1 MRLINTSSLKLEE
14 FLGEPTDPRFP
25 RYAILSHTWGKG
37 EVTFQDMQEPEVAKK
52 KAGYDKIA
60 KCCETALSEG
70 LGWAWV
76 DTCCI
81 DKTSSAELSEA
92 INSMFKWYEHST
104 ICYAYLSDVGIP
116 ESDSQ
121 APLVYSDWRNS
132 RWFTRGW
139 TLQELVAP
147 FEVIIY
153 DREWNQ
159 LGTKR
164 RMTSEL
170 SKKTL
175 IPEKVLLNPGL
186 RRENSVAARMLWAV
200 QRQTTR
206 IEDRAYSLLGLFDIN
221 MPLLYGEG
229 KKALS
234 RLQGEILNTIDDDT
248 VFLGGLAPRGE
259 YLWLKAYARS
269 TVNDFLVSPGNVFDD
284 IIATLQPTLGTGD
297 LIRAQAFPSTNTP
310 GSRGRNDPMRDLRLR
325 GNILSMSMRIIQ
337 VTLPNRP
344 PPRAYF
350 TVNKQFLHDMD
361 PENQRILEDP
371 VFDRLR
377 SDGRYPCLGMLRCGK
392 DDQFVARYFMCKL
405 VEQEIFAYPMPI
417 YHFVSPKVVY
427 HWPEMQCNI
436 QLNRGAWEPTHF
448 MKPLRHPASW
458 VLPES
463 PVWSNVTLDNGWAF
477 TRDVM
482 VSGDNAFVY
491 RLFFE
496 QHDEVWELILAQK
509 GASSFEMSLRCSTHP
524 EFETQ
529 TVNVEYHEH
538 EGPVAELWR
547 RMPVLGGSAELVV
560 SVYCEIDSYL
570 HHYSPMIRFRAFEPS
585 DNEQT
590 RAEPETI

>member
-14 FLGEPTDPRFP
+14 FLGEPTDPQFP
-25 RYAILSHTWGKG
+25 RYAILSHTWGAG

-60 KCCETALSEG
+60 KCCETALNEA
-70 LGWAWV
+70 WAGQ
-76 DTCCI
+76 
-81 DKTSSAELSEA
+81 

-121 APLVYSDWRNS
+121 APPVHSDWRIP

-147 FEVIIY
+147 FEIIIY

-164 RMTSEL
+164 RVTGEL

-175 IPEKVLLNPGL
+175 IPEK
-186 RRENSVAARMLWAV
+186 AM

-206 IEDRAYSLLGLFDIN
+206 IEDRAYPLLDLFDIN

-234 RLQGEILNTIDDDT
+234 RLQTEILNTIDDDT
-248 VFLGGLAPRGE
+248 VFLGGLAPRE
-259 YLWLKAYARS
+259 EDLWLAAYARS
-269 TVNDFLVSPGNVFDD
+269 TENDFLVSPGNVFDD
-284 IIATLQPTLGTGD
+284 IMATLQPTRGTGE
-297 LIRAQAFPSTNTP
+297 LITAQAFPSMNVP
-310 GSRGRNDPMRDLRLR
+310 VEGDV
-325 GNILSMSMRIIQ
+325 LSMSMRIIQ

-350 TVNKQFLHDMD
+350 TLNKQFLDDMD
-361 PENQRILEDP
+361 PANQRILQDH

-377 SDGRYPCLGMLRCGK
+377 SDGRYPCLGMPRCGK

-417 YHFVSPKVVY
+417 YRFVPPKVVY

-436 QLNRGAWEPTHF
+436 QLNRGAWEPSHF

-458 VLPES
+458 VLLES

-477 TRDVM
+477 ALDLTDM
-482 VSGDNAFVY
+482 DAFPTVY

-496 QHDEVWELILAQK
+496 QRDEVWKIILNRK
-509 GASSFEMSLRCSTHP
+509 GAFGVEIALQCSTNP
-524 EFETQ
+524 EFEAQ
-529 TVNVEYHEH
+529 TVNVEHHEH
-538 EGPVAELWR
+538 EGPVVELWR

-560 SVYCEIDSYL
+560 SVYCEVDSRL
-570 HHYSPMIRFRAFEPS
+570 HFYSPMIRFRAFEPS

-590 RAEPETI
+590 GTEPKAI